1 MFSLASRA
9 FMQRTIMASITP
21 GRLMD
26 RYSHFSTAL
35 TFGNS
40 NLRAAEKMKS
50 SSFSW
55 MQTISMRGE
64 GIRMLE
70 NTPSVRHMS
79 STLKK
84 RNKKMNKHKLR
95 KRRKKL
101 RRKSKK

>member
-40 NLRAAEKMKS
+40 NLRTAEKMKS
-50 SSFSW
+50 SSFSL

-70 NTPSVRHMS
+70 NTTSVRHMS